1 MVYALPAPRQQRI
14 WPWVVLTLALLVN
27 AVVLAAA
34 LLLQDRQTAP
44 AAPPV
49 AQAQPP
55 ANVQIVIP
63 PTAVLNQAQPQ
74 LAPAVV
80 AGAAATEPTVAPA
93 AESQAVPRRS
103 AAYRSERTARRAP
116 VEETPYAALDAD
128 SGTRTRAVKRA
139 PVEMPPAEQ
148 MEIPARARLP
158 DTAVALAGGFAP
170 ELNMDVH
177 VYNDQP
183 GKRFVLINSRRYRE
197 GEKLSE
203 GPVVEAITQK
213 GAILRYQG
221 ERFLLSVQH

>member
-1 MVYALPAPRQQRI
+1 MRRWMPIAGPAPGR
-14 WPWVVLTLALLVN
+14 
-27 AVVLAAA
+27 
-34 LLLQDRQTAP
+34 
-44 AAPPV
+44 
-49 AQAQPP
+49 
-55 ANVQIVIP
+55 
-63 PTAVLNQAQPQ
+63 LN
-74 LAPAVV
+74 
-80 AGAAATEPTVAPA
+80 G
-93 AESQAVPRRS
+93 RRS
-103 AAYRSERTARRAP
+103 RCRLPSKW
-116 VEETPYAALDAD
+116 
-128 SGTRTRAVKRA
+128 S
-139 PVEMPPAEQ
+139 
-148 MEIPARARLP
+148 IPARARLP